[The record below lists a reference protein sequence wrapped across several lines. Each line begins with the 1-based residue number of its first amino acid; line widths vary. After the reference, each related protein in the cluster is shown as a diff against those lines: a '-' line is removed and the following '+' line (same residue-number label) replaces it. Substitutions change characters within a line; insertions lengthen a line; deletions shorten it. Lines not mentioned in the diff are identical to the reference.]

1 MFRYNCLLLNNWH
14 DVCSY
19 ISYKL
24 HDNLVIIMQTQII
37 RKDVEAMRRG
47 KLLSIILAMVL
58 LIGLFGGC
66 GAKTKT
72 TAEAEGPIV
81 IKIGHTD
88 SSQRST
94 HKWSEALGEYLEKEA
109 PGRFKVEVYPD
120 GQLGDTPDLV
130 SGIKLGT
137 VTMMFDL
144 SSVITS
150 AAGPDSTCI
159 DLPYL
164 YPSFE
169 DWEKGTFE
177 NGGLELFNETLKDS
191 GYYCIDMYYN
201 GMRQVISRDKIY
213 HNQKDLKGQ
222 KIRIAQNDLNIE
234 IWKSMGANPTPMAW
248 GEVVT
253 SLSQGQINALD
264 HSLGVFND
272 FNLHEIAPYITL
284 TNHASSPFPIICS
297 REWIE
302 SLNPEDREVL
312 EAGVREVAKNQRAE
326 EYAKEQGY
334 IERFKKEG
342 AQVYELTPEELA
354 AFEQAVKPVYD
365 YQRKL
370 VGDEM
375 LDKWLATRPK

>member
-1 MFRYNCLLLNNWH
+1 MKKMKKSKW
-14 DVCSY
+14 
-19 ISYKL
+19 
-24 HDNLVIIMQTQII
+24 LV
-37 RKDVEAMRRG
+37 
-47 KLLSIILAMVL
+47 LALVVTLVMSCMV
-58 LIGLFGGC
+58 GC
-66 GAKTKT
+66 GNNEKAVSESKD
-72 TAEAEGPIV
+72 GPIV
-81 IKIGHTD
+81 IRIGHTD

-109 PGRFKVEVYPD
+109 PGKFKVEVYSD

-130 SGIKLGT
+130 SGIKIGT

-144 SSVITS
+144 SSAITS
-150 AAGPDSTCI
+150 ASGPASTCI

-169 DWEKGTFE
+169 AWEKGTFE

-201 GMRQVISRDKIY
+201 GMRQIISRDKIY
-213 HNQKDLKGQ
+213 KTQSDLKGQ
-222 KIRIAQNDLNIE
+222 KVRIAQNDLNIE
-234 IWKSMGANPTPMAW
+234 IWKAMGANPTPMAW

-272 FNLHEIAPYITL
+272 FNLHEIAPHVTL

-297 REWIE
+297 RDWIE
-302 SLNPEDREVL
+302 SLDPADREVL
-312 EAGVREVAKNQRAE
+312 EAGVKEVAKKQRAE
-326 EYAKEQGY
+326 EYAKEKEY
-334 IERFKKEG
+334 IKRFKDEG
-342 AQVYELTPEELA
+342 AEVYELSADEIK
-354 AFEQAVKPVYD
+354 AFEKAVEPVYD

-375 LDKWLATRPK
+375 IEKWLKTRP

>member
-1 MFRYNCLLLNNWH
+1 MKKVKVLALMLC
-14 DVCSY
+14 
-19 ISYKL
+19 
-24 HDNLVIIMQTQII
+24 
-37 RKDVEAMRRG
+37 
-47 KLLSIILAMVL
+47 LAMIISVAS
-58 LIGLFGGC
+58 GC
-66 GAKTKT
+66 SNKETTKP
-72 TAEAEGPIV
+72 ADGPIV

-94 HKWSEALGEYLEKEA
+94 NIWSEALGEVLEKEA
-109 PGRFKVEVYPD
+109 PGKFKVEVYSD

-130 SGIKLGT
+130 SGIKIGT

-150 AAGPDSTCI
+150 AAGPNATCI

-164 YPSFE
+164 YPSFQ

-201 GMRQVISRDKIY
+201 GMRQVISRNKVY
-213 HNQKDLKGQ
+213 KNAADLKGQ
-222 KIRIAQNDLNIE
+222 KVRIAQNDLNIE
-234 IWKSMGANPTPMAW
+234 IWKAMGANPTPMAW
-248 GEVVT
+248 GEVIT

-272 FNLHEIAPYITL
+272 FNLHEIALYVTL

-297 REWIE
+297 REWFE
-302 SLNPEDREVL
+302 SLNPADREVL
-312 EAGVREVAKNQRAE
+312 ERGVKEVAKKQRAE
-326 EYAKEQGY
+326 EFAKEQEY
-334 IERFKKEG
+334 LKRFKEEG
-342 AQVYELTPEELA
+342 AEVYELTEAEIK
-354 AFEQAVKPVYD
+354 AFEEAVQPVYD
-365 YQRKL
+365 YQRKI

-375 LDKWLATRPK
+375 IEKWLKTRP

>member
-1 MFRYNCLLLNNWH
+1 MKRKRTIAILLTLMMIMGVVTGCSNNEPVNSG
-14 DVCSY
+14 D
-19 ISYKL
+19 
-24 HDNLVIIMQTQII
+24 
-37 RKDVEAMRRG
+37 
-47 KLLSIILAMVL
+47 
-58 LIGLFGGC
+58 
-66 GAKTKT
+66 
-72 TAEAEGPIV
+72 GPIV

-94 HKWSEALGEYLEKEA
+94 NKWSVELGNLLEKEA
-109 PGRFKVEVYPD
+109 PGKFKVEVYSD

-130 SGIKLGT
+130 SGIKIGT

-150 AAGPDSTCI
+150 AAGPNATCI

-169 DWEKGTFE
+169 AWEKGTFE

-191 GYYCIDMYYN
+191 GYYCLDMYYN
-201 GMRQVISRDKIY
+201 GMRQVISRNSIY
-213 HNQKDLKGQ
+213 KNNDELKGQ

-234 IWKSMGANPTPMAW
+234 IWEAMGANPTPMAW
-248 GEVVT
+248 GEVIT

-302 SLNPEDREVL
+302 SLDPSDREIL
-312 EAGVREVAKNQRAE
+312 EKCVKEVAKNQRAE
-326 EYAKEQGY
+326 EFAKEQEY
-334 IERFKKEG
+334 IERFKNDG
-342 AQVYELTPEELA
+342 AEVYELTDAELK
-354 AFEQAVKPVYD
+354 AFEEAVQPVYD
-365 YQRKL
+365 YQRKI

-375 LDKWLATRPK
+375 IDRWLQTRP

>member
-1 MFRYNCLLLNNWH
+1 MRLMKKRKIVAILLTM
-14 DVCSY
+14 
-19 ISYKL
+19 
-24 HDNLVIIMQTQII
+24 IMVMSFT
-37 RKDVEAMRRG
+37 A
-47 KLLSIILAMVL
+47 
-58 LIGLFGGC
+58 GC
-66 GAKTKT
+66 GNGENES
-72 TAEAEGPIV
+72 EAEGPIV

-94 HKWSEALGEYLEKEA
+94 HIWSEALGEYLEENA
-109 PGRFKVEVYPD
+109 PGRFQVEVYSD

-144 SSVITS
+144 SSVLTA
-150 AAGPDSTCI
+150 AAGPESTSI

-177 NGGLELFNETLKDS
+177 NGGLELFNETLEDA

-213 HNQKDLKGQ
+213 QTSEDFKGQ
-222 KIRIAQNDLNIE
+222 KIRIAQNDLNIK
-234 IWKSMGANPTPMAW
+234 IWDAMGANPTPMAW

-272 FNLHEIAPYITL
+272 FNLHEIAPYVTL

-297 REWIE
+297 RDWIE
-302 SLNPEDREVL
+302 SLDPSDREVL
-312 EAGVREVAKNQRAE
+312 ETGVKEVAKNQRAE
-326 EYAKEQGY
+326 EFAKEQDY
-334 IERFKKEG
+334 IERFKNEG
-342 AQVYELTPEELA
+342 AEVYELTDAEVQ
-354 AFEQAVKPVYD
+354 AFIDSVQPVYE
-365 YQRKL
+365 YQREL
-370 VGDEM
+370 IGDEM
-375 LDKWLATRPK
+375 VDRWLDTRP

>member
-1 MFRYNCLLLNNWH
+1 MMKKWLGITLSTLLL
-14 DVCSY
+14 VS
-19 ISYKL
+19 
-24 HDNLVIIMQTQII
+24 
-37 RKDVEAMRRG
+37 
-47 KLLSIILAMVL
+47 VL
-58 LIGLFGGC
+58 GGC
-66 GAKTKT
+66 GGD
-72 TAEAEGPIV
+72 TADTSSGDEPIV

-94 HKWSEALGEYLEKEA
+94 HLWSEALAEYLEENA
-109 PGRFKVEVYPD
+109 PGRFQIEVYPD

-130 SGIKLGT
+130 SGIKIGT

-150 AAGPDSTCI
+150 ASGPDSTCI

-169 DWEKGTFE
+169 AWEKGTFE
-177 NGGLELFNETLKDS
+177 NGGLELFNETLEES

-201 GMRQVISRDKIY
+201 GMRQVISRDKLY
-213 HNQKDLKGQ
+213 PTQAELKGQ

-234 IWKSMGANPTPMAW
+234 IWKAMGANPTPMAW

-302 SLNPEDREVL
+302 SLDPADREVL
-312 EAGVREVAKNQRAE
+312 EAGVKEMAKQQRAE
-326 EYAKEQGY
+326 EFAKEQGY
-334 IERFKKEG
+334 IERFKNEG
-342 AQVYELTPEELA
+342 ATVYALTTEELA
-354 AFEQAVKPVYD
+354 AFEAAVQPVYD
-365 YQRKL
+365 YQRAI

-375 LDKWLATRPK
+375 IDKWLNTRP

>member
-1 MFRYNCLLLNNWH
+1 MALLLT
-14 DVCSY
+14 
-19 ISYKL
+19 L
-24 HDNLVIIMQTQII
+24 IMVMSFAAGCAN
-37 RKDVEAMRRG
+37 KEA
-47 KLLSIILAMVL
+47 ATP
-58 LIGLFGGC
+58 
-66 GAKTKT
+66 AD
-72 TAEAEGPIV
+72 GPIV

-94 HKWSEALGEYLEKEA
+94 HIWSEALGEYLEKEA
-109 PGRFKVEVYPD
+109 PGRFKVEVYSD

-130 SGIKLGT
+130 SGIKIGT

-144 SSVITS
+144 SSVLTA
-150 AAGPDSTCI
+150 AAGPESTCI

-169 DWEKGTFE
+169 AWEKGTFE
-177 NGGLELFNETLKDS
+177 NGGLELFNETLEES

-213 HNQKDLKGQ
+213 KTSEDFKGQ
-222 KIRIAQNDLNIE
+222 KIRIAQNDLNIK
-234 IWKSMGANPTPMAW
+234 IWDAMGANPTPMAW

-272 FNLHEIAPYITL
+272 FNLHEIAPYVTL

-297 REWIE
+297 RDWIE
-302 SLNPEDREVL
+302 SLDPTDRAVL
-312 EAGVREVAKNQRAE
+312 EAGVKEMAKNQRAE
-326 EYAKEQGY
+326 EFAKEQEY
-334 IERFKKEG
+334 LDRFRNEG
-342 AQVYELTPEELA
+342 AEVYELTEAEIA
-354 AFEQAVKPVYD
+354 AFQEAVKPVYD
-365 YQRKL
+365 YQREL

-375 LDKWLATRPK
+375 VERWLSTRP

>member
-1 MFRYNCLLLNNWH
+1 
-14 DVCSY
+14 
-19 ISYKL
+19 
-24 HDNLVIIMQTQII
+24 
-37 RKDVEAMRRG
+37 MRRRRIVAI
-47 KLLSIILAMVL
+47 LLTMIMVMS
-58 LIGLFGGC
+58 FTAGC
-66 GAKTKT
+66 GNSGNE
-72 TAEAEGPIV
+72 AETEGPIV

-94 HKWSEALGEYLEKEA
+94 HIWSEALGEYLEENA
-109 PGRFKVEVYPD
+109 PGRFQVEVYSD

-144 SSVITS
+144 SSVLTA
-150 AAGPDSTCI
+150 AAGPESTSI

-177 NGGLELFNETLKDS
+177 NGGLELFNETLEDA

-201 GMRQVISRDKIY
+201 GMRQVISRDKVY
-213 HNQKDLKGQ
+213 QTSEDFKGQ
-222 KIRIAQNDLNIE
+222 KIRIAQNDLNIK
-234 IWKSMGANPTPMAW
+234 IWDAMGANPTPMAW

-272 FNLHEIAPYITL
+272 FNLHEIAPYVTL

-297 REWIE
+297 RDWIE
-302 SLNPEDREVL
+302 SLDPSDREVL
-312 EAGVREVAKNQRAE
+312 EAGVKEVAKNQRAE
-326 EYAKEQGY
+326 EFAKEQDY
-334 IERFKKEG
+334 IERFKNEG
-342 AQVYELTPEELA
+342 AEVYELTDAEVQ
-354 AFEQAVKPVYD
+354 AFIDSVQPVYE
-365 YQRKL
+365 YQREL
-370 VGDEM
+370 IGDEM
-375 LDKWLATRPK
+375 VDRWLDTRP

>member
-1 MFRYNCLLLNNWH
+1 MRKAKW
-14 DVCSY
+14 
-19 ISYKL
+19 
-24 HDNLVIIMQTQII
+24 LV
-37 RKDVEAMRRG
+37 VA
-47 KLLSIILAMVL
+47 LVVVLAMSCMT
-58 LIGLFGGC
+58 GC
-66 GAKTKT
+66 GSDKATV
-72 TAEAEGPIV
+72 AEDGPIV

-109 PGRFKVEVYPD
+109 PGKFKVEVYSD

-144 SSVITS
+144 SSAITS
-150 AAGPDSTCI
+150 ASGPASTCI

-169 DWEKGTFE
+169 AWEKGTFE

-191 GYYCIDMYYN
+191 GYYCVDMYYN
-201 GMRQVISRDKIY
+201 GMRQIISRDKIY
-213 HNQKDLKGQ
+213 KTKSDLKGQ
-222 KIRIAQNDLNIE
+222 KVRIAQNDLNIE
-234 IWKSMGANPTPMAW
+234 IWKAMGANPTPMAW

-272 FNLHEIAPYITL
+272 FNLHEIAPHVTL

-297 REWIE
+297 RDWIE
-302 SLNPEDREVL
+302 SLDKADRDVL
-312 EAGVREVAKNQRAE
+312 EAGVKEVAKKQRAE
-326 EYAKEQGY
+326 EYSKEKGY
-334 IERFKKEG
+334 IKRFKDEG
-342 AQVYELTPEELA
+342 AEVYELSADEIK
-354 AFEQAVKPVYD
+354 AFEKSVAPVYD

-375 LDKWLATRPK
+375 IEKWLKTRS

>member
-1 MFRYNCLLLNNWH
+1 M
-14 DVCSY
+14 
-19 ISYKL
+19 
-24 HDNLVIIMQTQII
+24 
-37 RKDVEAMRRG
+37 RKTKVLG
-47 KLLSIILAMVL
+47 IILSLVMIMSFAA
-58 LIGLFGGC
+58 GC
-66 GAKTKT
+66 SGKESKAPGD
-72 TAEAEGPIV
+72 GPIV

-94 HKWSEALGEYLEKEA
+94 NIWSEKLGEYLEKEA
-109 PGRFKVEVYPD
+109 PGRFKVEVYSD

-130 SGIKLGT
+130 SGIKIGT

-150 AAGPDSTCI
+150 ASGPSSTCI

-169 DWEKGTFE
+169 AWEKGTFE

-191 GYYCIDMYYN
+191 GYYCMDMYYN
-201 GMRQVISRDKIY
+201 GMRQVISRNKIY
-213 HNQKDLKGQ
+213 KNKDDLKGQ

-234 IWKSMGANPTPMAW
+234 IWKAMGANPTPMAW
-248 GEVVT
+248 GEVIT

-272 FNLHEIAPYITL
+272 FNLYEIAPHVTL

-297 REWIE
+297 RDWIE
-302 SLNPEDREVL
+302 SLDEADRTVL
-312 EAGVREVAKNQRAE
+312 EAGIKEVAKNQRAE
-326 EYAKEQGY
+326 EYAKEQDY
-334 IERFKKEG
+334 IKRFKDNG
-342 AQVYELTPEELA
+342 AEVYELTDAEIK
-354 AFEQAVKPVYD
+354 AFEEAVEPVYD
-365 YQRKL
+365 YQRKI

-375 LDKWLATRPK
+375 VQKWLDTRP

>member
-1 MFRYNCLLLNNWH
+1 M
-14 DVCSY
+14 
-19 ISYKL
+19 
-24 HDNLVIIMQTQII
+24 
-37 RKDVEAMRRG
+37 RKSKAIA
-47 KLLSIILAMVL
+47 LILTLVL
-58 LIGLFGGC
+58 LVAVVTGC
-66 GAKTKT
+66 QSDVVSADS
-72 TAEAEGPIV
+72 ANDQIS

-94 HKWSEALGEYLEKEA
+94 HIWSEALGDYLEKEA

-130 SGIKLGT
+130 SGIKIGT

-150 AAGPDSTCI
+150 ASGPDSTCI

-169 DWEKGTFE
+169 AWEEGTFE
-177 NGGLELFNETLKDS
+177 NGGLELFNETLEES

-201 GMRQVISRDKIY
+201 GMRQVISRDKVY
-213 HNQKDLKGQ
+213 HNEADFKGQ
-222 KIRIAQNDLNIE
+222 KIRIAQNDLNIQ
-234 IWKSMGANPTPMAW
+234 IWKAMGANPTPMAW

-272 FNLHEIAPYITL
+272 FNLHEIAPSVTL

-297 REWIE
+297 KDWIE
-302 SLNPEDREVL
+302 GLDPADRAVL
-312 EAGVREVAKNQRAE
+312 EAGVKEVAKSQRAE

-334 IERFKKEG
+334 IERFEAEG
-342 AQVYELTPEELA
+342 AQVYKLTDAEIK
-354 AFEQAVKPVYD
+354 AFEEAVMPVYD
-365 YQRKL
+365 YQREK

-375 LDKWLATRPK
+375 VDKWMATRPE

>member
-1 MFRYNCLLLNNWH
+1 MKKTKLIALLLT
-14 DVCSY
+14 
-19 ISYKL
+19 L
-24 HDNLVIIMQTQII
+24 IMVMSFTAGCAK
-37 RKDVEAMRRG
+37 KDAG
-47 KLLSIILAMVL
+47 TPAD
-58 LIGLFGGC
+58 
-66 GAKTKT
+66 
-72 TAEAEGPIV
+72 GPIV

-94 HKWSEALGEYLEKEA
+94 HIWSEALGEYLEKEA
-109 PGRFKVEVYPD
+109 PGRFKVEVYSD

-130 SGIKLGT
+130 SGIKIGT

-144 SSVITS
+144 SSVLTA

-169 DWEKGTFE
+169 AWEKGTFE
-177 NGGLELFNETLKDS
+177 NGGLELFNETLEES

-213 HNQKDLKGQ
+213 QTSADFKGQ
-222 KIRIAQNDLNIE
+222 KIRIAQNDLNIK
-234 IWKSMGANPTPMAW
+234 IWDAMGANPTPMAW

-272 FNLHEIAPYITL
+272 FNLHEIAPYVTL

-297 REWIE
+297 RDWIE
-302 SLNPEDREVL
+302 SLDPADRAVL
-312 EAGVREVAKNQRAE
+312 EAGVKEMAKNQRAE
-326 EYAKEQGY
+326 EFAKEQEY
-334 IERFKKEG
+334 LDRFRSEG
-342 AQVYELTPEELA
+342 AEVYELTAAEIA
-354 AFEQAVKPVYD
+354 AFQESVKPVYD
-365 YQRKL
+365 YQRGI

-375 LDKWLATRPK
+375 VDRWLSTRP

>member
-1 MFRYNCLLLNNWH
+1 MMKKWLGITLSTLLL
-14 DVCSY
+14 VS
-19 ISYKL
+19 
-24 HDNLVIIMQTQII
+24 
-37 RKDVEAMRRG
+37 
-47 KLLSIILAMVL
+47 VL
-58 LIGLFGGC
+58 GGC
-66 GAKTKT
+66 GGD
-72 TAEAEGPIV
+72 TADTSSGDEPIV

-94 HKWSEALGEYLEKEA
+94 HLWSEALAEYLEENA
-109 PGRFKVEVYPD
+109 PGRFQIEVYPD

-130 SGIKLGT
+130 SGIKIGT

-150 AAGPDSTCI
+150 ASGPDSTCI

-169 DWEKGTFE
+169 AWEKGTFE
-177 NGGLELFNETLKDS
+177 NGGLELFNETLEES

-201 GMRQVISRDKIY
+201 GMRQVISRDKLY
-213 HNQKDLKGQ
+213 PTQAELKGQ

-234 IWKSMGANPTPMAW
+234 IWKAMGANPTPMAW

-302 SLNPEDREVL
+302 SLDPADREVL
-312 EAGVREVAKNQRAE
+312 EAGVKEMAKHMPVLLSPSFARGNGSSLWILLTEKCWKQASRKWLNS
-326 EYAKEQGY
+326 KEQKSLLRNKA
-334 IERFKKEG
+334 ILSASRMKEP
-342 AQVYELTPEELA
+342 L
-354 AFEQAVKPVYD
+354 FM
-365 YQRKL
+365 R
-370 VGDEM
+370 
-375 LDKWLATRPK
+375 

>member
-1 MFRYNCLLLNNWH
+1 MKKTKRLAIFLTL
-14 DVCSY
+14 
-19 ISYKL
+19 
-24 HDNLVIIMQTQII
+24 IMI
-37 RKDVEAMRRG
+37 M
-47 KLLSIILAMVL
+47 S
-58 LIGLFGGC
+58 LFVGC
-66 GAKTKT
+66 GERGGDAD
-72 TAEAEGPIV
+72 AEGPIV

-94 HKWSEALGEYLEKEA
+94 HLWSVALGEYLEEKA
-109 PGRFKVEVYPD
+109 PGRFVIEVYSD

-130 SGIKLGT
+130 SGIKIGT

-144 SSVITS
+144 SSVLT
-150 AAGPDSTCI
+150 AASGPDSTCI

-169 DWEKGTFE
+169 AWEEGTFE
-177 NGGLELFNETLKDS
+177 KGGLELFNETLEES

-213 HNQKDLKGQ
+213 KSSDDLKGQ

-234 IWKSMGANPTPMAW
+234 IWKAMGANPTPMAW

-284 TNHASSPFPIICS
+284 TNHCSSPFPIICS
-297 REWIE
+297 RDWIE
-302 SLNPEDREVL
+302 SLDPADREVL
-312 EAGVREVAKNQRAE
+312 EAGVREMAKNQRAE
-326 EYAKEQGY
+326 EYAKEQEY
-334 IERFKKEG
+334 LERFRSEG
-342 AQVYELTPEELA
+342 AEVYELTADEIK
-354 AFEQAVKPVYD
+354 AFQEAVQPVYD
-365 YQRKL
+365 YQRSL

-375 LDKWLATRPK
+375 VDRWLSTQP

>member
-1 MFRYNCLLLNNWH
+1 MKKVKVVALMLC
-14 DVCSY
+14 
-19 ISYKL
+19 
-24 HDNLVIIMQTQII
+24 
-37 RKDVEAMRRG
+37 
-47 KLLSIILAMVL
+47 LAMIISVAT
-58 LIGLFGGC
+58 GC
-66 GAKTKT
+66 SSKDTAKP
-72 TAEAEGPIV
+72 ADGPIV

-94 HKWSEALGEYLEKEA
+94 NIWSEALGEVLEKEA
-109 PGRFKVEVYPD
+109 PGRFKVEVYSD

-130 SGIKLGT
+130 SGIKIGT

-150 AAGPDSTCI
+150 AAGPNATCI

-164 YPSFE
+164 YPSFQ

-201 GMRQVISRDKIY
+201 GMRQVISRNKVY
-213 HNQKDLKGQ
+213 KNAADLKGQ
-222 KIRIAQNDLNIE
+222 KVRIAQNDLNIE
-234 IWKSMGANPTPMAW
+234 IWKAMGANPTPMAW
-248 GEVVT
+248 GEVIT

-272 FNLHEIAPYITL
+272 FNLHEIAPYVTL

-302 SLNPEDREVL
+302 SLNPADREVL
-312 EAGVREVAKNQRAE
+312 ERGVKEVAKKQRAE
-326 EYAKEQGY
+326 EFAKEQEY
-334 IERFKKEG
+334 LKRFKEEG
-342 AQVYELTPEELA
+342 AEVYELTEAEIK
-354 AFEQAVKPVYD
+354 AFEEAVQPVYD
-365 YQRKL
+365 YQRKI

-375 LDKWLATRPK
+375 IEKWLKTRP

>member
-1 MFRYNCLLLNNWH
+1 MKKTKVIALLLT
-14 DVCSY
+14 
-19 ISYKL
+19 L
-24 HDNLVIIMQTQII
+24 
-37 RKDVEAMRRG
+37 
-47 KLLSIILAMVL
+47 VL
-58 LIGLFGGC
+58 LMGVTTGC
-66 GAKTKT
+66 KKDASVTDV
-72 TAEAEGPIV
+72 AEGPIV

-94 HKWSEALGEYLEKEA
+94 HMWSEALGEYLEKEA
-109 PGRFKVEVYPD
+109 PGKFKVEVYPD

-130 SGIKLGT
+130 SGVKLGT

-150 AAGPDSTCI
+150 ASGPDSTCI

-169 DWEKGTFE
+169 AWEQGTFE
-177 NGGLELFNETLKDS
+177 NGGLELFNETLEKS

-213 HNQKDLKGQ
+213 HSEADFKGQ

-234 IWKSMGANPTPMAW
+234 IWNAMGANPTPMAW

-272 FNLHEIAPYITL
+272 FNFHEIAPYVTL

-297 REWIE
+297 KEWIE
-302 SLNPEDREVL
+302 GLDPADRAVL
-312 EAGVREVAKNQRAE
+312 EAGVQEVAKSQRAE

-334 IERFKKEG
+334 IERFKNEG
-342 AQVYELTPEELA
+342 AEVYTLTADEIK
-354 AFEQAVKPVYD
+354 AFEEAVKPVYD
-365 YQRKL
+365 YQREK

-375 LDKWLATRPK
+375 VDKWLGTRP

>member
-1 MFRYNCLLLNNWH
+1 
-14 DVCSY
+14 
-19 ISYKL
+19 
-24 HDNLVIIMQTQII
+24 
-37 RKDVEAMRRG
+37 
-47 KLLSIILAMVL
+47 MVMS
-58 LIGLFGGC
+58 FAAGC
-66 GAKTKT
+66 ASKE
-72 TAEAEGPIV
+72 AEAPADGPIV

-94 HKWSEALGEYLEKEA
+94 HIWSEALGEYLEKEA
-109 PGRFKVEVYPD
+109 PGRFKVEVYSD

-130 SGIKLGT
+130 SGIKIGT

-144 SSVITS
+144 SSVLTA
-150 AAGPDSTCI
+150 AAGPESTCI

-169 DWEKGTFE
+169 AWEKGTFE
-177 NGGLELFNETLKDS
+177 NRGLELFNETLEES

-213 HNQKDLKGQ
+213 KTSEDFKGQ
-222 KIRIAQNDLNIE
+222 KIRIAQNDLNIK
-234 IWKSMGANPTPMAW
+234 IWDAMGANPTPMAW

-272 FNLHEIAPYITL
+272 FNLHEIAPYVTL

-297 REWIE
+297 RDWIE
-302 SLNPEDREVL
+302 SLDPADRAVL
-312 EAGVREVAKNQRAE
+312 EAGVKEMAKNQRAE
-326 EYAKEQGY
+326 EFAKEQEY
-334 IERFKKEG
+334 LERFKNEG
-342 AQVYELTPEELA
+342 AEVYELTEAEIK
-354 AFEQAVKPVYD
+354 AFQDSVQPVYD
-365 YQRKL
+365 YQREL

-375 LDKWLATRPK
+375 VERWLSTRP

>member
-1 MFRYNCLLLNNWH
+1 MKRVKVLAVILSFVMIMSFVTGCSNN
-14 DVCSY
+14 DTP
-19 ISYKL
+19 
-24 HDNLVIIMQTQII
+24 DTN
-37 RKDVEAMRRG
+37 D
-47 KLLSIILAMVL
+47 
-58 LIGLFGGC
+58 
-66 GAKTKT
+66 
-72 TAEAEGPIV
+72 GPIV

-94 HKWSEALGEYLEKEA
+94 NVWSVKLGELLEKEA
-109 PGRFKVEVYPD
+109 PGKFKIEVYSD

-130 SGIKLGT
+130 SGIKIGT

-150 AAGPDSTCI
+150 AAGPDATCI

-169 DWEKGTFE
+169 SWEKGTFE

-191 GYYCIDMYYN
+191 GYYCVDMYYN

-213 HNQKDLKGQ
+213 KTAADLKGQ

-234 IWKSMGANPTPMAW
+234 IWKAMGANPTPMAW
-248 GEVVT
+248 GEVIT

-272 FNLHEIAPYITL
+272 FNLHEIAPNVTL

-297 REWIE
+297 RDWIE
-302 SLNPEDREVL
+302 ALDPADREVL
-312 EAGVREVAKNQRAE
+312 EKSIKEVAKNQRAE
-326 EYAKEQGY
+326 EFAKEQEY
-334 IERFKKEG
+334 INRFKSEG
-342 AQVYELTPEELA
+342 AEVYELSADEIK
-354 AFEQAVKPVYD
+354 AFEEAVQPVYD
-365 YQRKL
+365 YQRKI

-375 LDKWLATRPK
+375 IEKWINTRP

>member
-1 MFRYNCLLLNNWH
+1 MKRTKFFA
-14 DVCSY
+14 
-19 ISYKL
+19 
-24 HDNLVIIMQTQII
+24 VILI
-37 RKDVEAMRRG
+37 
-47 KLLSIILAMVL
+47 LILA
-58 LIGLFGGC
+58 IGLFAGC
-66 GAKTKT
+66 GGGNGGGGGGGSDDA
-72 TAEAEGPIV
+72 IV

-94 HKWSEALGEYLEKEA
+94 HLWSEALGEYLEEHA
-109 PGRFKVEVYPD
+109 PGRFVVEVYPD

-130 SGIKLGT
+130 SGIKIGT

-144 SSVITS
+144 SSVLT
-150 AAGPDSTCI
+150 AASGPDSTCI

-177 NGGLELFNETLKDS
+177 NGGLELFNETLRDA

-213 HNQKDLKGQ
+213 KTSADFKGQ
-222 KIRIAQNDLNIE
+222 KVRIAQNDLNIE
-234 IWKSMGANPTPMAW
+234 IWKAMGANPTPMAW

-253 SLSQGQINALD
+253 SLSQGQIDALD

-272 FNLHEIAPYITL
+272 FNLHEIAPYVTL
-284 TNHASSPFPIICS
+284 TNHCSSPFPIITS
-297 REWIE
+297 VAWIE
-302 SLNPEDREVL
+302 SLDPDDRAVL
-312 EAGVREVAKNQRAE
+312 EAGVKEVAKKQRAE
-326 EYAKEQGY
+326 EYAKELEY
-334 IERFKKEG
+334 LERFKNEG
-342 AQVYELTPEELA
+342 AEVYELTPAEVK
-354 AFEQAVKPVYD
+354 AFQEIVKPVYD

-375 LDKWLATRPK
+375 VDRWLATQP